1 MNLASKISISLIKG
15 YKYLI
20 SPLIGKSCRYEPTCS
35 TYALEAFSKYGFF
48 IGFKLSLFRIIRC
61 NPWGGYGYDPVPKL
75 EQYHNA
81 PYMVLEELGLD

>member
-20 SPLIGKSCRYEPTCS
+20 SPLIGKSCRNEPTCS

-61 NPWGGYGYDPVPKL
+61 NPWGGYGYDPVPDIKK
-75 EQYHNA
+75 
-81 PYMVLEELGLD
+81 DK

>member
-61 NPWGGYGYDPVPKL
+61 NPWGGYGYDPVPDINK
-75 EQYHNA
+75 
-81 PYMVLEELGLD
+81 DK

>member
-35 TYALEAFSKYGFF
+35 TYALEAFSKHGFF
-48 IGFKLSLFRIIRC
+48 IGFKLSLFRILRC
-61 NPWGGYGYDPVPKL
+61 NPWGGYGL
-75 EQYHNA
+75 SLIHI
-81 PYMVLEELGLD
+81 